1 MVLVDLRWLSIFL
14 DGANDLR
21 WVRIILDPV
30 TLFPGAYIGFSLCW
44 GVKVA
49 PCFGI
54 FLSLHLMSYPH
65 KFCLIYKYSKTQ
77 LNQVFSVRY

>member
-44 GVKVA
+44 GGGGGSGRAMFWYFPFFA
-49 PCFGI
+49 PYE
-54 FLSLHLMSYPH
+54 LP
-65 KFCLIYKYSKTQ
+65 T
-77 LNQVFSVRY
+77 